1 MNISADTR
9 KALKIF
15 ELTGYEIQA
24 YTVLLEKGSLNANKI
39 SKEAGIPS
47 SKIYEVLGGLEKKG
61 WIEKEQGRP
70 ILYYPKPPIEAIETT
85 KLRIVNL
92 LKTSEEKILEDLQA
106 IYERKENR
114 EKPDIWIVRGE
125 FNILA
130 RIREICSRA
139 REGLLIAIPD
149 IINIPLNVFE
159 PSFDKIKQRGISVN
173 ILLTRTT
180 DPLLVVILK
189 KWGQVRLK
197 NQMFGGGV
205 ISDSKEVLL
214 ILGGEKDSHSPLA
227 IWSNHISLVKFARN
241 YFEYLW
247 NETQE

>member
-1 MNISADTR
+1 M
-9 KALKIF
+9 
-15 ELTGYEIQA
+15 
-24 YTVLLEKGSLNANKI
+24 
-39 SKEAGIPS
+39 
-47 SKIYEVLGGLEKKG
+47 GGLEKKG
-61 WIEKEQGRP
+61 WIETEQGRP
-70 ILYYPKPPIEAIETT
+70 NLYYPKPPIDGIETT
-85 KLRIVNL
+85 KLRMVNL
-92 LKTSEEKILEDLQA
+92 LKTGEKKILEDLQA

-139 REGLLIAIPD
+139 REDLLIAIPD
-149 IINIPLNVFE
+149 IFDIPLNVFE
-159 PSFDKIKQRGISVN
+159 PTFDEIKQKGISVN

-205 ISDSKEVLL
+205 ISDLKEFLL
-214 ILGGEKDSHSPLA
+214 ILGGEKDLHSLLA

-247 NETQE
+247 NEAQE